1 MAAPFRLF
9 SFLRVKKL
17 MKERKYNHA
26 LLAAGLI
33 LAVIIT
39 ASLMPSLKK
48 RGRGGYTDYLH
59 TSSTAEAAETSTWTQ
74 AVQKVKED
82 RGEPTGKQAKVDIP
96 QQLRHYSDTRRFLA
110 VQAAEWRQH
119 RFETPEDFVDLAA
132 LIKKGEMVEL
142 KSVNRDYILFGVGG
156 TADKEPF
163 TRYENGRR
171 ITLYSEAALEQELGQ
186 VAESRAK
193 LENEIAALRQ
203 ELNSVNKRDRSRR
216 VKLQSQINETEKT
229 LKAVR
234 AEREEIAR
242 EYEDAERR
250 AQLIND
256 YKSLESLAKSFS
268 GRTYDVENARSRQEM
283 KVRMLSSL
291 RPEALKVLEEVAQSY
306 RQKFDRPLPITSLV
320 RPDEYQH
327 ALSKVNPNAVRVETP
342 PHSTGLA
349 FDIYYRFM
357 TAEEQSFVMDYLA
370 RLKDEGRIEVLR
382 ENRDHYHVFAFI
394 DGARPDEQF
403 VRESLGRKATKIEDA
418 KEKPLASEK
427 ASTKEEKKS
436 VKKASVKK
444 EKTAKGRRR

>member
-1 MAAPFRLF
+1 
-9 SFLRVKKL
+9 

-26 LLAAGLI
+26 LLAAGLL

-39 ASLMPSLKK
+39 ASLMPTLKK
-48 RGRGGYTDYLH
+48 RGRGGYTDYLS

-82 RGEPTGKQAKVDIP
+82 RGEPTGKQAKVEIP
-96 QQLRHYSDTRRFLA
+96 HQLRHYSDTRRFLA

-119 RFETPEDFVDLAA
+119 RFKTPEDFVDLAA

-142 KSVNRDYILFGVGG
+142 KSVNRNYILFGVGG

-171 ITLYSEAALEQELGQ
+171 IPLYSEAAFEQERART
-186 VAESRAK
+186 AESRAK
-193 LENEIAALRQ
+193 LENEIAGLRQ
-203 ELNSVNKRDRSRR
+203 ELSSVNKRDRARR
-216 VKLQSQINETEKT
+216 VKLQAQINETEKT
-229 LKAVR
+229 LKA
-234 AEREEIAR
+234 AR
-242 EYEDAERR
+242 EDAGMARDYDDAEKR
-250 AQLIND
+250 AQLFND
-256 YKSLESLAKSFS
+256 YASLESLAGSFS
-268 GRTYDVENARSRQEM
+268 GRTYNMSDARSRQEM

-291 RPEALKVLEEVAQSY
+291 RPEAVKVLEEVAISY
-306 RQKFDRPLPITSLV
+306 REKFGRPLPITSLV

-357 TAEEQSFVMDYLA
+357 TAEEQSHVMSHLA

-394 DGARPDEQF
+394 DGMRPDETLI
-403 VRESLGRKATKIEDA
+403 RESLGKTASAAVTEATKETRA
-418 KEKPLASEK
+418 ASEK
-427 ASTKEEKKS
+427 ASNKEEKKGGR
-436 VKKASVKK
+436 KAPAKK
-444 EKTAKGRRR
+444 EKTVKARRR